1 MLKEGRPFELI
12 APRLRDS
19 YDNLQQVLRCIHVGL
34 LCVRQKPVD
43 RPTMSSVVFMLE
55 SENVVLPQPKP
66 PGYFIE
72 TPSQE
77 SDHSSSK
84 TESSSS
90 TNTISIT
97 AILGR

>member
-1 MLKEGRPFELI
+1 MPFELI
-12 APRLRDS
+12 DARLRDS
-19 YDNLQQVLRCIHVGL
+19 YDNPEQVLRCIHVGL
-34 LCVRQKPVD
+34 LCVQQNPMD

-72 TPSQE
+72 TVTQE
-77 SDHSSSK
+77 KDHSSSFP
-84 TESSSS
+84 ESYSS
-90 TNTISIT
+90 TNSMTTT